1 MPSSLPDENHS
12 GAHWTLTIYPDGRT
26 ILSTPEAIDMQDFE
40 RVREIY
46 SRWVEAKSNDPLII
60 GNCVVQF
67 IAVGLK
73 REGSEV
79 VRTPGDA

>member
-1 MPSSLPDENHS
+1 LPDENHN

-26 ILSTPEAIDMQDFE
+26 VLSTPNDIDLQQFE

-46 SRWVEAKSNDPLII
+46 QEWVHNDGSAPLII

-67 IAVGLK
+67 ISVGLK

-79 VRTPGDA
+79 RSPGDA